1 MIGLLVYIVG
11 LFVYYCNTVYLDL
24 RVYECD
30 HSPHIDVAQVNPRS
44 LSVTA
49 RHVLTKT
56 AHFEQFC

>member
-1 MIGLLVYIVG
+1 MLDNRRKAFIFTVPCRLLNMNI
-11 LFVYYCNTVYLDL
+11 DA
-24 RVYECD
+24 RRDEH

-49 RHVLTKT
+49 RHVMAET